1 MMGVDDKVFFYIHDM
16 CVGEINHD
24 GASIYVTRK
33 DSGKAAEYWIALL
46 TQRVTE
52 KDVLRARWGFV
63 E

>member
-46 TQRVTE
+46 TQRKRPV
-52 KDVLRARWGFV
+52 
-63 E
+63 